1 MPIRSDIEGIRA
13 LVLTTEAFGGH
24 GGIAQYNRDLLNALC
39 AIPECAK
46 VFALPRLMP
55 HKPGLLP
62 SKLVYLEDG
71 LRGKWAYALA
81 AWRAAQERCN
91 LVVCGHINL
100 LPVAALAAWRCAAP
114 LVLFIYGIDAWQ
126 PHRSRLVN
134 RLLRRVAH
142 VISISEIT
150 RDKFSVWSGFPR
162 ERIHVL
168 PNAIDLA
175 RFGVDPKNPVL
186 EKRYGLAGKRV
197 LLTLGR
203 LSATERYKG
212 FDEVLDLLPE
222 LLKSVPDLAYLIV
235 GDGDDRERLQR
246 KVQALGVADRVVF
259 AGYIAELEKADHYRL
274 ADAYVMP
281 GRGEG
286 FGFVFLEAMAC
297 GVPVVASRL
306 DGSREAVRYGEL
318 GIVVNP
324 DDRKE
329 LRAGIVSALAQPK
342 RIPPG
347 IVYFAYPNFQL
358 RLQTIVNDIVA
369 KERSIQ

>member
-1 MPIRSDIEGIRA
+1 M

-24 GGIAQYNRDLLNALC
+24 GGIAQYNRDLLSALC

-55 HKPGLLP
+55 HKPEPLP
-62 SKLVYLEDG
+62 SKLVYLDDG
-71 LRGKWAYALA
+71 LRGKWAYMLA
-81 AWRAAQERCN
+81 AWRAARSRCD

-100 LPVAALAAWRCAAP
+100 LPVAALASWRCSAP
-114 LVLFIYGIDAWQ
+114 LVLLIYGIDAWR
-126 PHRSRLVN
+126 PHRSRFVN

-150 RDKFSVWSGFPR
+150 RDRFSAWSGVPR
-162 ERIHVL
+162 ERIHIL

-175 RFGVDPKNPVL
+175 RYGTGPKNPAL
-186 EKRYGLAGKRV
+186 EQRYGLTGKRV
-197 LLTLGR
+197 LMTLGR
-203 LSATERYKG
+203 LSADERYKG

-222 LLKSVPDLAYLIV
+222 LLKSYPDLTYLIA
-235 GDGDDRERLQR
+235 GGGDDRERLQHR
-246 KVQALGVADRVVF
+246 TQTLGVADRVVF
-259 AGYIAELEKADHYRL
+259 AGYIAESEKADHYRL

-318 GIVVNP
+318 GAVVDP
-324 DDRKE
+324 DNRDE
-329 LRAGIVSALAQPK
+329 LRAGIVAALEKTK

-347 IVYFAYPNFQL
+347 IKYFDYLNFQL

-369 KERSIQ
+369 KGRPIQ